1 MRPVTGYAAFEP
13 HGELRPLQF
22 ERRDLRADDVAVR
35 VTHVGVCHSD
45 LHAVEGLAAGA
56 PPLVPGHEFTGEVSA
71 VGSDV
76 TAFRVGDRVAVGNI
90 VDSCG
95 RCSSCRAHRES
106 YCLEFPLLTYGGV
119 DPRDGAVTQGGY
131 STEYVVRDA
140 FVYPLPPGLDPA
152 AAAPLMC
159 AGVTTWSPIRRA
171 GVGPGQTVGVVG
183 AGGLGHL
190 AVRFAK
196 ALGAEVVVFTTSPAK
211 VAAARELGAD
221 DVVVSTDEAAM
232 AARAGSL
239 DVVVDTASAAH
250 DLSPLLRTLRLD
262 GRLVLLGLPERLDV
276 ETMALLGRSLTV
288 SGSGGSD
295 ETREML
301 AFCAEHGI
309 GAEVEVLPLAE
320 VNTAF
325 RRLAAGDV
333 RWRFVLDVAG
343 SPQA

>member
-1 MRPVTGYAAFEP
+1 MRPVSGYAAFEP
-13 HGELRPLQF
+13 HGQLRPF
-22 ERRDLRADDVAVR
+22 EFQRRDLRPDDVAVR

-45 LHAVEGLAAGA
+45 LHAVEGLAPGA
-56 PPLVPGHEFTGEVSA
+56 APLVPGHEFTGVVEA
-71 VGSDV
+71 VGPEV

-95 RCSSCRAHRES
+95 RCSPCLAGRES
-106 YCLEFPLLTYGGV
+106 YCREFPTLTYGGV
-119 DPRDGAVTQGGY
+119 DRHDGTPTQGAY
-131 STEYVVRDA
+131 STEYVARDA
-140 FVYPLPPGLDPA
+140 FVYALPDGLDPA

-190 AVRFAK
+190 AVKFAK
-196 ALGAEVVVFTTSPAK
+196 ALGAEVVVFTTSPDK
-211 VAAARELGAD
+211 VADARRLGAD
-221 DVVVSTDEAAM
+221 DVVLLRDDEAM
-232 AARAGSL
+232 AARALSL

-250 DLSPLLRTLRLD
+250 DLSPLLRTLQLD

-276 ETMALLGRSLTV
+276 ETMALLGRELTI

-309 GAEVEVLPLAE
+309 GADVEVLPIAE
-320 VNTAF
+320 VDTAF

-333 RWRFVLDVAG
+333 RWRFVLDVGA
-343 SPQA
+343 

>member
-1 MRPVTGYAAFEP
+1 MAGMRHVTGYAAFEP
-13 HGELRPLQF
+13 DGQLRPLEF
-22 ERRDLRADDVAVR
+22 WRRDLRPDDVAVR

-45 LHAVEGLAAGA
+45 LHAVEGLRSGAA
-56 PPLVPGHEFTGEVSA
+56 PLVPGHEFTGEVTA
-71 VGSDV
+71 VGPEV
-76 TAFRVGDRVAVGNI
+76 TGFRVGDRVAVGNV

-95 RCSSCRAHRES
+95 RCPSCLAHREP
-106 YCLEFPLLTYGGV
+106 YCLEFPQLTYGGV
-119 DPRDGAVTQGGY
+119 DRHDGTATQGAY

-140 FVYPLPPGLDPA
+140 FVYALPENLDPA

-159 AGVTTWSPIRRA
+159 AGVTTWSPLRRA
-171 GVGPGQTVGVVG
+171 GVGPGQAVGVVG

-196 ALGAEVVVFTTSPAK
+196 ALGAEVVVFTTSPDKAE
-211 VAAARELGAD
+211 AARRLGAD
-221 DVVVSTDEAAM
+221 DVVVSRDEAAM

-276 ETMALLGRSLTV
+276 ETMSLLGRSLSV
-288 SGSGGSD
+288 SGSGGS
-295 ETREML
+295 EEIREML
-301 AFCAEHGI
+301 AFCGAHGI
-309 GAEVEVLPLAE
+309 AADVEVLPLAE

-333 RWRFVLDVAG
+333 RWRFVLDVA
-343 SPQA
+343 A